1 MPQLSK
7 HFSVDFVIFGFDF
20 EQLNVLLVER
30 ILVEPESG
38 HQLVADLTLAGNHVF
53 DDEDLDDAAQ
63 RILYDLTG
71 LKNIYLEQFKVFGN
85 PRRLEKPADQLWLA
99 HTGRD
104 PKSRIITT
112 GYFSL
117 LNTKKVTIEWR
128 GRNVKWYPVDQ
139 IKELAFDHK
148 EILDEALKALRNK
161 LKQEPI
167 GFELLPEKF
176 TLSQM
181 QKLYEIILGVELDK
195 RNFRKKVSRMKYL
208 EQLEEK
214 QIGVN
219 HKPGRLYH
227 FNKEI
232 YEQSKVEIFDF
243 TV

>member
-7 HFSVDFVIFGFDF
+7 HFSVDCVIFGFDF

-176 TLSQM
+176 TLPDLRN
-181 QKLYEIILGVELDK
+181 LYEVILQTPIDD
-195 RNFRKKVSRMKYL
+195 RNFRKKILGYDL
-208 EQLEEK
+208 LIDTGEQLRGAK
-214 QIGVN
+214 N
-219 HKPGRLYH
+219 RAPKLYR
-227 FNKEI
+227 FNKEK
-232 YEQSKVEIFDF
+232 YESLTKDGFYFEL
-243 TV
+243 